1 LAAIIDVLQLFGAP
15 MTVLLATI
23 WVLRPGARE
32 SYQRQAQTP
41 FADEEIHQRTLRRV
55 SYPF

>member
-1 LAAIIDVLQLFGAP
+1 